1 MGGKILTVSDTH
13 KFLLSSGDYV
23 SVSEIE
29 IGTEIKTMNGTS
41 ILESVYAIGNG
52 EVLKIEIGEAHTYV
66 IDGVISHNKIVRTL
80 TAEP

>member
-1 MGGKILTVSDTH
+1 VSDTH

-29 IGTEIKTMNGTS
+29 IGSEIKTINGTS

-52 EVLKIEIGEAHTYV
+52 EVLKIEIEDAHTYV
-66 IDGVISHNKIVRTL
+66 VDGVISHNKIVQSITS
-80 TAEP
+80 A